1 MKLLSIFAF
10 ASLLCACSATPVVHN
25 SFNGYSYS
33 SGPTSAD
40 DPRLRQPRFYMDDE
54 GDSMPWLKDAPRTNR

>member
-1 MKLLSIFAF
+1 MKLLSILAL
-10 ASLLCACSATPVVHN
+10 ASLLCACSATPTVH
-25 SFNGYSYS
+25 SSMNGYSYS

-54 GDSMPWLKDAPRTNR
+54 GDSMPWLKDAPRNNR